1 VSDTAKEATSGAAGR
16 PAAGDM
22 TGAEGGADAPVE
34 EAASAGSTGSAAPS
48 QVDGPGAGGADAA
61 AGDTIG
67 SAAEPRAADGG
78 WSRVARAAG
87 DAFLRRRETS
97 ILLVALGL
105 VIYFR
110 IASDVFLTRGN
121 LVNIAQASAPTAIV
135 AVGIVLLLVSGEIDL
150 SVGMVFALAPF
161 LMHYAVDFY
170 HIAVVP
176 AILLALVISAGIGLI
191 NGLIV
196 VRLRVPSFVTT
207 LGTFYVLEGVV
218 LTTSHAYPAQIPAD
232 AEGTIRNW
240 LGAADWAELSWCLI
254 IVAIFHVV
262 LTRTR
267 WGLHTISVGGNLLGA
282 TEAGIRVSRIKIGNF
297 MITSVLG
304 ALAGLMEAFRVHSI
318 DPNLGGGTQVTFA
331 AISAAVIGGTALA
344 GGSGTVVGALLGAV
358 VLAELQN
365 GFNLIGI
372 SANPF
377 FLILGSAILVSMIAN
392 QYLSRLRRAGRT

>member
-1 VSDTAKEATSGAAGR
+1 VSETVQA
-16 PAAGDM
+16 PADQ
-22 TGAEGGADAPVE
+22 APGE
-34 EAASAGSTGSAAPS
+34 PEAAPPGRS
-48 QVDGPGAGGADAA
+48 PGARTALGLL
-61 AGDTIG
+61 
-67 SAAEPRAADGG
+67 
-78 WSRVARAAG
+78 G

-97 ILLVALGL
+97 IALVAIGL

-110 IASDVFLTRGN
+110 ASSDVFLSKSN

-135 AVGIVLLLVSGEIDL
+135 AVGIVLLLVAGEIDL

-170 HIAVVP
+170 GVPVIP
-176 AILLALVISAGIGLI
+176 AILLALLISAGIGFV
-191 NGLIV
+191 NGFIV
-196 VRLRVPSFVTT
+196 IKLRVPSFVTT
-207 LGTFYVLEGVV
+207 LGMFYLLQGVV
-218 LTTSHAYPAQIPAD
+218 LTTSHAYPAEIPAAAD
-232 AEGTIRNW
+232 GRIRQW
-240 LGAADWAELSWCLI
+240 LGAANWSELIWGLVI
-254 IVAIFHVV
+254 IGIFHVV

-282 TEAGIRVSRIKIGNF
+282 TEAGIKVSRIKIGNF

-304 ALAGLMEAFRVHSI
+304 AFAGLLEAFRVHTI

-344 GGSGTVVGALLGAV
+344 GGSGTMLGALLGAV

-377 FLILGSAILVSMIAN
+377 YLILGGAILVSMIAN
-392 QYLSRLRRAGRT
+392 QYLSRLRRAGRS